1 MSNARLAGRLI
12 GLAGL
17 FMLSFAAS
25 LAVAQE
31 KVGDVGIVAK
41 RTFAMASYTTAG
53 GAKIR
58 DLKVGWESYGT
69 LNAARDNV
77 IIVPHFFSGTSHAA
91 GKYKAED
98 AAPGYWNSIIGP
110 GKAIDTDKFY
120 VVSVDSLVNLNTKDP
135 NVVTTGPASIDPDTG
150 KPYGMRF
157 PIVTIRDFVNVQK
170 ALLDSIGVKKVY
182 AAIGASM
189 GSMQAIEWAAA
200 YPELVERLVAV
211 IAAVEMDA
219 FTIGRL
225 NLWASAI
232 TLDPNWGGGDYYG
245 KTEPTQGLAL
255 ALKMVTLDARHYG
268 WADRA
273 FARKWAAPERDP
285 AKAFE
290 SKYAIEDTLDRAA
303 LARARVSDANSFLY
317 LVKANQ
323 LFVAGHEES
332 LEAGLSKIKAKALF
346 IPASSDLLLPSAFSR
361 RAVEILKSQG
371 KKAELVEI
379 DGDGGH
385 LDGVLAVAKV
395 GDRIAKF
402 LAK

>member
-1 MSNARLAGRLI
+1 MSNTRFAPRLV
-12 GLAGL
+12 GLAIVVLLSLVG
-17 FMLSFAAS
+17 SFAIP
-25 LAVAQE
+25 QD
-31 KVGDVGIVAK
+31 KGGDVGIVVK
-41 RTFAMASYTTAG
+41 QTFTMASYTTVG

-58 DLKVGWESYGT
+58 ELKVGWESYGT

-77 IIVPHFFSGTSHAA
+77 IIVPHFFSATSHAA

-98 AAPGYWNSIIGP
+98 AAPGYWNAIIGP
-110 GKAIDTDKFY
+110 GKAIDTNRFY
-120 VVSVDSLVNLNTKDP
+120 VVGVDSLVNLNAKDP

-170 ALLDSIGVKKVY
+170 ALLDSLGVRKVH
-182 AAIGASM
+182 AAVGASM

-200 YPELVERLVAV
+200 YPEIVERLVAV
-211 IAAVEMDA
+211 IATAEFDA

-232 TLDPNWGGGDYYG
+232 TLDPNWNGGDYYG

-273 FARKWAAPERDP
+273 FARKWAAAERDP
-285 AKAFE
+285 GKSFD

-323 LFVAGHEES
+323 LFVAGHEGS
-332 LEAGLSKIKAKALF
+332 LEEGLGKIKAKSLF
-346 IPASSDLLLPSAFSR
+346 VPASSDLLLPTAFSR

-385 LDGVLAVAKV
+385 LDGLLAIAKV
-395 GDRIAKF
+395 GDLIAKF
-402 LAK
+402 LSK